1 MNPESVA
8 AATSGR
14 TTLRTIAQ
22 TIAMSIGE
30 LRRRDPVLFAV
41 AAINAVLFGAF
52 AVGIVLDPMVVNGE
66 PAWLKPAKFAGSI
79 ALVCA
84 TLGWLSVH
92 LPVDPDFRRRVS
104 RIVGV
109 GLLIEIVLI
118 GGQAARGVGSH
129 FNRATVLD
137 GAIGGVMGVTIVVV
151 TVAIGALAVRARN
164 NEFDVHPAF
173 AAGILLGIGWFVV
186 GAFEGAAMIA
196 IQSRVV
202 ETAEPTVPVVG
213 WQLVGDFRLA
223 HFVGLHALQLL
234 PLTGYLAAVGHRRG
248 LVDHPRRVVFLVA
261 TGYVAVLFTT
271 AALGVAPALV

>member
-1 MNPESVA
+1 MNSESAA

-14 TTLRTIAQ
+14 TTLRAMARTIAGPV
-22 TIAMSIGE
+22 GE
-30 LRRRDPVLFAV
+30 LRRRDPVLSAV

-52 AVGIVLDPMVVNGE
+52 AVGTAVDPMVVNGE

-84 TLGWLSVH
+84 TLGWLGVH
-92 LPVDPDFRRRVS
+92 LPVDPDVRRRVS

-109 GLLIEIVLI
+109 GLLLEIVLI

-151 TVAIGALAVRARN
+151 TVAIAALAVRARG

-173 AAGILLGIGWFVV
+173 AAGILLGIGWFIV

-234 PLTGYLAAVGHRRG
+234 PLTGYLAAAGHRRG
-248 LVDHPRRVVFLVA
+248 LLDHPRRVVLLVA
-261 TGYVAVLFTT
+261 TGYVAVLFAT

>member
-1 MNPESVA
+1 MA
-8 AATSGR
+8 
-14 TTLRTIAQ
+14 RTI
-22 TIAMSIGE
+22 TGPIGE
-30 LRRRDPVLFAV
+30 LWRRDPVLSAV

-52 AVGIVLDPMVVNGE
+52 AVGTVLDPMVVNGE

-84 TLGWLSVH
+84 TLGWLGVH

-129 FNRATVLD
+129 FNRATVID
-137 GAIGGVMGVTIVVV
+137 GAIGGVMGVTIVIV
-151 TVAIGALAVRARN
+151 TVAIAALAVRARGD
-164 NEFDVHPAF
+164 EFDVHPAF
-173 AAGILLGIGWFVV
+173 AAGILLGVGWFVV

-202 ETAEPTVPVVG
+202 ETTEPTVPVVG

-248 LVDHPRRVVFLVA
+248 LVDYPRRVVYLVA
-261 TGYVAVLFTT
+261 AGYVAVLLVT
-271 AALGVAPALV
+271 AALGVAPVLI

>member
-1 MNPESVA
+1 MNSESA
-8 AATSGR
+8 AVATSGQ
-14 TTLRTIAQ
+14 TTLRAIAQ

-30 LRRRDPVLFAV
+30 LWRRDPVLSAV

-173 AAGILLGIGWFVV
+173 AAGILLGIGWFFV

>member
-1 MNPESVA
+1 MNSESAA

-14 TTLRTIAQ
+14 ATLRTMAR
-22 TIAMSIGE
+22 TITGPIGE
-30 LRRRDPVLFAV
+30 LWRRDPVLSAV

-52 AVGIVLDPMVVNGE
+52 AVGTVLDPTVVNGE
-66 PAWLKPAKFAGSI
+66 PAWLKPTKFAGSI

-84 TLGWLSVH
+84 TLGWLGIH

-129 FNRATVLD
+129 FNRATILD
-137 GAIGGVMGVTIVVV
+137 GAIGGVMGVTIVIV
-151 TVAIGALAVRARN
+151 TVAIAALAVRARG

-202 ETAEPTVPVVG
+202 ETTDPTVPVVG

-248 LVDHPRRVVFLVA
+248 LVDYPRRVVYLVT
-261 TGYVAVLFTT
+261 TGYVAVLLVT
-271 AALGVAPALV
+271 AALGVAPVLI

>member
-1 MNPESVA
+1 M
-8 AATSGR
+8 
-14 TTLRTIAQ
+14 RTI
-22 TIAMSIGE
+22 TGPIGE
-30 LRRRDPVLFAV
+30 LWCRDPVLSAV

-52 AVGIVLDPMVVNGE
+52 AVGTVLDPTVVNGE
-66 PAWLKPAKFAGSI
+66 PAWLKPTKFAGSI

-84 TLGWLSVH
+84 TLGWLGVH

-129 FNRATVLD
+129 FNRATILD
-137 GAIGGVMGVTIVVV
+137 GAIGGIMGVTIVIV
-151 TVAIGALAVRARN
+151 TVAIAALAVRARG

-202 ETAEPTVPVVG
+202 ETTEPTVPVVG

-234 PLTGYLAAVGHRRG
+234 PLAGYLAAVGHRRG
-248 LVDHPRRVVFLVA
+248 LVDYPRRVVYLVT
-261 TGYVAVLFTT
+261 TGYVAVLLVT
-271 AALGVAPALV
+271 AALGVAPALM

>member
-1 MNPESVA
+1 MA
-8 AATSGR
+8 
-14 TTLRTIAQ
+14 RTI
-22 TIAMSIGE
+22 TGPIGE
-30 LRRRDPVLFAV
+30 LWRRDPVLSAV

-52 AVGIVLDPMVVNGE
+52 AVGTVLDPMVVNGE

-84 TLGWLSVH
+84 TLGWLGVH
-92 LPVDPDFRRRVS
+92 LPVDPDVRRRVS

-129 FNRATVLD
+129 FNRATVID
-137 GAIGGVMGVTIVVV
+137 GAIGGVMGVTIVIV
-151 TVAIGALAVRARN
+151 TVAIAALAVRARGD
-164 NEFDVHPAF
+164 EFDVHPAF
-173 AAGILLGIGWFVV
+173 AAGILLGVGWFVV

-202 ETAEPTVPVVG
+202 ETTEPTVPVVG
-213 WQLVGDFRLA
+213 WQLVGDFRRA

-248 LVDHPRRVVFLVA
+248 LVDYPRRVVYLVA
-261 TGYVAVLFTT
+261 AGYVAVLLVT
-271 AALGVAPALV
+271 AALGVAPVLI

>member
-1 MNPESVA
+1 MNSESA
-8 AATSGR
+8 GAATSGR
-14 TTLRTIAQ
+14 ATLRTMAR
-22 TIAMSIGE
+22 TITGPIGE
-30 LRRRDPVLFAV
+30 LWRRDPVLSAV

-52 AVGIVLDPMVVNGE
+52 AVGTVLDPMVVNGE

-84 TLGWLSVH
+84 TLGWLGVH

-129 FNRATVLD
+129 FNRATVID
-137 GAIGGVMGVTIVVV
+137 GAIGGVMGVTIVIV
-151 TVAIGALAVRARN
+151 TVAIAALAVRARGD
-164 NEFDVHPAF
+164 EFDVHPAF
-173 AAGILLGIGWFVV
+173 AAGILLGVGWFVV

-202 ETAEPTVPVVG
+202 ETTEPTVPVVG

-248 LVDHPRRVVFLVA
+248 LVDYPRRVVYLVA
-261 TGYVAVLFTT
+261 AGYVAVLLVT
-271 AALGVAPALV
+271 AALGVAPVLI

>member
-1 MNPESVA
+1 MNSESA
-8 AATSGR
+8 GAATSGR
-14 TTLRTIAQ
+14 ATLRTMAR
-22 TIAMSIGE
+22 TITGPIGE
-30 LRRRDPVLFAV
+30 LWRRDPVLSAV

-52 AVGIVLDPMVVNGE
+52 AVGTVLDPMVVNGE

-84 TLGWLSVH
+84 TLGWLGVH
-92 LPVDPDFRRRVS
+92 LPVDPDVRRRVS

-129 FNRATVLD
+129 FNRATVID
-137 GAIGGVMGVTIVVV
+137 GAIGGVMGVTIVIV
-151 TVAIGALAVRARN
+151 TVAIAALAVRARGD
-164 NEFDVHPAF
+164 EFDVHPAF

-202 ETAEPTVPVVG
+202 ETTEPTVPVVG

-248 LVDHPRRVVFLVA
+248 LVDYPRRVVYLVA
-261 TGYVAVLFTT
+261 AGYVAVLLVT
-271 AALGVAPALV
+271 AALGVAPVLI

>member
-1 MNPESVA
+1 MA
-8 AATSGR
+8 
-14 TTLRTIAQ
+14 RTIA
-22 TIAMSIGE
+22 TSIRE
-30 LRRRDPVLFAV
+30 LRRRDPVLSAV

-52 AVGIVLDPMVVNGE
+52 AVGIVFDPTVVNGE
-66 PAWLKPAKFAGSI
+66 PAWLKPTKFAGSI

-84 TLGWLSVH
+84 TLGWLGVH

-104 RIVGV
+104 RVVGV
-109 GLLIEIVLI
+109 GLLIEIALI

-129 FNRATVLD
+129 FNQATVLD
-137 GAIGGVMGVTIVVV
+137 GVVGGVMGVTIVVV
-151 TVAIGALAVRARN
+151 TVAVAALAVRARN

-202 ETAEPTVPVVG
+202 EATEPTVPIVG
-213 WQLVGDFRLA
+213 WQLVGDLRLA

-234 PLTGYLAAVGHRRG
+234 PLTGYLAAVGLRRG
-248 LVDHPRRVVFLVA
+248 LVDHPRRAVFFVA
-261 TGYVAVLFTT
+261 TGYGAVLLGT
-271 AALGVAPALV
+271 AILGVAPALV

>member
-1 MNPESVA
+1 MMAQIIA
-8 AATSGR
+8 ALIR
-14 TTLRTIAQ
+14 
-22 TIAMSIGE
+22 E
-30 LRRRDPVLFAV
+30 LWRRDPVLFAV
-41 AAINAVLFGAF
+41 ATINAVLFGAF
-52 AVGIVLDPMVVNGE
+52 AVGTVFDPMVVNGE
-66 PAWLKPAKFAGSI
+66 PAWLKPTKFAGSI
-79 ALVCA
+79 ALVCV
-84 TLGWLSVH
+84 TLGWLGVH

-137 GAIGGVMGVTIVVV
+137 GAIGAVMGVTIVVV
-151 TVAIGALAVRARN
+151 TVAIAALAVQART

-213 WQLVGDFRLA
+213 WQLVGDFRIA

-248 LVDHPRRVVFLVA
+248 LVDHPRRVVFFVA
-261 TGYVAVLFTT
+261 TGYVAVLFAA
-271 AALGVAPALV
+271 AALGVAPALM